1 VPSFFK
7 KHPNYV
13 VGFFLWLLAISSII
27 MFPNILPKIKFLKK
41 GCVSCAGLSRFLDT
55 LTPEQ
60 KTDLQML
67 EAGVI
72 DVEGKYYL
80 VGKNSGAEYD
90 LYRKGLIEYQILD
103 PVIDE
108 QLRRLITWNSLLKT
122 LTPETYNLFLTK
134 KATIIFRENQYLFVG
149 SKHKSD
155 KTDNP

>member
-1 VPSFFK
+1 MASFFK

-13 VGFFLWLLAISSII
+13 VGFFCWLFAIGTII
-27 MFPNILPKIKFLKK
+27 MFPNILPKINFLKK

-67 EAGVI
+67 DAGII

-80 VGKNSGAEYD
+80 VGKNSDAEYD
-90 LYRKGLIEYQILD
+90 LYNKELIEYQILE
-103 PVIDE
+103 PIIDE

-134 KATIIFRENQYLFVG
+134 KATIIFRDNQYVMVG
-149 SKHKSD
+149 SRHKSE
-155 KTDNP
+155 KGNKF